1 MASNRTSNYIATI
14 PMKNEEQVLE
24 VKKVL
29 ELTKVTSVIKLF
41 SSIDD
46 ALGSF

>member
-1 MASNRTSNYIATI
+1 MATRTPNYIATI

-29 ELTKVTSVIKLF
+29 EQILS
-41 SSIDD
+41 
-46 ALGSF
+46 

>member
-29 ELTKVTSVIKLF
+29 EQIFGWVTLRGRIVIENP
-41 SSIDD
+41 
-46 ALGSF
+46 

>member
-24 VKKVL
+24 VKSEK
-29 ELTKVTSVIKLF
+29 KLF
-41 SSIDD
+41 TLNNDR
-46 ALGSF
+46 